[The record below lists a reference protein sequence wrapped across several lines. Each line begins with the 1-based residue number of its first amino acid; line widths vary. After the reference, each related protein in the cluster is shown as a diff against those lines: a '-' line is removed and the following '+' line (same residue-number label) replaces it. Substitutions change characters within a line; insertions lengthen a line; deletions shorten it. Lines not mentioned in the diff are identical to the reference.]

1 MSKKKRKR
9 GKRYLAE
16 KLEKIGLKLGEIY
29 AELMKTRYREKTKP
43 SAKVYSRSRKHKKEN
58 HEE

>member
-1 MSKKKRKR
+1 MAKKRKY
-9 GKRYLAE
+9 KKIIAK
-16 KLEKIGLKLGEIY
+16 KLDSIGLKLGEIY

-43 SAKVYSRSRKHKKEN
+43 SAKVYSRSRKHKKDT

>member
-1 MSKKKRKR
+1 MAKKRKY
-9 GKRYLAE
+9 KKIIAK
-16 KLEKIGLKLGEIY
+16 KLDNIGLKLGEIY

-58 HEE
+58 HED